1 MSEPAAGGVTSE
13 RDVLLASKL
22 NVPRLRPDLV
32 PRPGGDVILQAKL
45 QGFLNVTVFGMTAQQ
60 AVEAPRFAAFAW
72 PDSFYP
78 HLEVP
83 ARTSLEGRFGDEVRA
98 GLRRRGHDVVNWQD
112 YEFDAGGLAIAMDA
126 APRTG
131 TGCWRSAPTRA
142 ESAMPSADKYRC
154 PHDRRLTMSS
164 SDHIQART
172 AVTRREALRLT
183 GAGAAAMLAGG
194 MLAACGSSSS
204 TTSATGGSMQN
215 VSDQLGWL
223 KTSQWAG
230 SYAAINNGYYRQ
242 AGISADLISGGPDII
257 ASSVV
262 GAGHALVGEDDNNT
276 TLQAIAKGEP
286 LVMFAT
292 IYQRSP
298 YSVFSYPSKS
308 VRTVKDFAGK
318 KVAIPPATRPL
329 LDPLLQKAGV
339 SLSSVYLV
347 PVVNI
352 SQFTSHQV
360 DAYFG
365 FSTNEGVAIKQK
377 GISFITTP
385 ISDLGLKSYGNVLIT
400 RRETLAKQRALL
412 VRYLRATIKGWEYA
426 IAHPT
431 QMGHLTVTKFAAPGD
446 NLAAETGQAV
456 AQVALIKNG
465 AGIMRFTYPGMQEV
479 ISAMEAS
486 KSLAKPLKA
495 ADVMTTSILDAAYG
509 SQTSIPM

>member
-1 MSEPAAGGVTSE
+1 
-13 RDVLLASKL
+13 
-22 NVPRLRPDLV
+22 
-32 PRPGGDVILQAKL
+32 
-45 QGFLNVTVFGMTAQQ
+45 
-60 AVEAPRFAAFAW
+60 
-72 PDSFYP
+72 
-78 HLEVP
+78 
-83 ARTSLEGRFGDEVRA
+83 
-98 GLRRRGHDVVNWQD
+98 
-112 YEFDAGGLAIAMDA
+112 
-126 APRTG
+126 
-131 TGCWRSAPTRA
+131 
-142 ESAMPSADKYRC
+142 
-154 PHDRRLTMSS
+154 MSS
-164 SDHIQART
+164 SDHIQAGT
-172 AVTRREALRLT
+172 AVSRREALKLTAT
-183 GAGAAAMLAGG
+183 GAVAMLAGG

-204 TTSATGGSMQN
+204 AVSATVGSMQN

-230 SYAAINNGYYRQ
+230 FYAAINNGYYRQ
-242 AGISADLISGGPDII
+242 AGISEDLISGGPDII

-276 TLQAIAKGEP
+276 ALQAIAKGEP

-308 VRTVKDFAGK
+308 IRTLKDFAGM

-329 LDPLLQKAGV
+329 LDPLLQQAGV
-339 SLSSVYLV
+339 SLSSVHFV

-365 FSTNEGVAIKQK
+365 FSTNQGVAIKQK

-385 ISDLGLKSYGNVLIT
+385 NWDLGLRSYGNVLIT

-426 IAHPT
+426 LAHPA

-446 NLAAETGQAV
+446 NLAAEIGQAV
-456 AQVALIKNG
+456 AQVALIKNP

-479 ISAMEAS
+479 ISAMEAA

-495 ADVMTTSILDAAYG
+495 ADVMTTSILDAAYS

>member
-1 MSEPAAGGVTSE
+1 
-13 RDVLLASKL
+13 
-22 NVPRLRPDLV
+22 
-32 PRPGGDVILQAKL
+32 
-45 QGFLNVTVFGMTAQQ
+45 
-60 AVEAPRFAAFAW
+60 
-72 PDSFYP
+72 
-78 HLEVP
+78 
-83 ARTSLEGRFGDEVRA
+83 
-98 GLRRRGHDVVNWQD
+98 
-112 YEFDAGGLAIAMDA
+112 
-126 APRTG
+126 
-131 TGCWRSAPTRA
+131 
-142 ESAMPSADKYRC
+142 
-154 PHDRRLTMSS
+154 MSS

-172 AVTRREALRLT
+172 AVTRREALKLT
-183 GAGAAAMLAGG
+183 GTGAAAMLAGG
-194 MLAACGSSSS
+194 MLAACGSSS

-230 SYAAINNGYYRQ
+230 FYAAIDNGYYRQ
-242 AGISADLISGGPDII
+242 VGISEDLISGGPDII

-276 TLQAIAKGEP
+276 ALQAISKGEP

-298 YSVFSYPSKS
+298 YSVFSCPSKP
-308 VRTVKDFAGK
+308 VRTLKDFAGK
-318 KVAIPPATRPL
+318 TVALPPATRPL

-385 ISDLGLKSYGNVLIT
+385 TWDLGLKSYGNVLIT

-465 AGIMRFTYPGMQEV
+465 AGIMRFTYPGMQEI

-486 KSLAKPLKA
+486 RSLAKPLKA

>member
-1 MSEPAAGGVTSE
+1 
-13 RDVLLASKL
+13 
-22 NVPRLRPDLV
+22 
-32 PRPGGDVILQAKL
+32 
-45 QGFLNVTVFGMTAQQ
+45 
-60 AVEAPRFAAFAW
+60 
-72 PDSFYP
+72 
-78 HLEVP
+78 
-83 ARTSLEGRFGDEVRA
+83 
-98 GLRRRGHDVVNWQD
+98 
-112 YEFDAGGLAIAMDA
+112 
-126 APRTG
+126 
-131 TGCWRSAPTRA
+131 
-142 ESAMPSADKYRC
+142 
-154 PHDRRLTMSS
+154 MSS

-172 AVTRREALRLT
+172 AVTRREALKLTAT
-183 GAGAAAMLAGG
+183 GAVAMLAGG
-194 MLAACGSSSS
+194 TLAACGSNSSAI
-204 TTSATGGSMQN
+204 SATVGSMQN

-230 SYAAINNGYYRQ
+230 FYAAINNGYYRQ
-242 AGISADLISGGPDII
+242 AGISEDLISGGPDII

-276 TLQAIAKGEP
+276 ALQAIAKGEP

-308 VRTVKDFAGK
+308 IRTLKDFAGM

-339 SLSSVYLV
+339 SLSSVHFV

-365 FSTNEGVAIKQK
+365 FSTNQGVAIKQK

-385 ISDLGLKSYGNVLIT
+385 NWDLGLKSYGNVLIT

-426 IAHPT
+426 LAHPT

-446 NLAAETGQAV
+446 NLAAEIGQAV
-456 AQVALIKNG
+456 AQVALIKNP

-495 ADVMTTSILDAAYG
+495 ADVMTTSILDAAYS